1 LQYALEQYNSRLDT
15 LALKEQAVRQVA
27 AQWEVEAQ
35 RVANK
40 QHDLT
45 LLERNQTRL
54 QSLYEVVFNRLKEIE
69 MTFGNQTENITI
81 MERATPATNPVSN
94 RQVQNIFLAALIGI
108 GVGIALVFGLE
119 YIDDSLRYPEEVA
132 EVLNLPF
139 FGVIPAANWDPDDL
153 NSHMLSNIDQ
163 KSGLAEAYRNVRSA
177 LIFSGA
183 LKKGST
189 VCFTSAVPR
198 EGKTTTCLNMSVSLA
213 QAGSRLLLVDADM
226 RRGELHKFFG
236 LEGGRGLSDLLS
248 GNSKP
253 ESLIQRTGIPNLD
266 LIATGPFPPNPSE
279 LLLKPEFQSF
289 LEYAKRSYD
298 FILFDCPP
306 VMAVSESAVMASLV
320 DSTLFV
326 VWAGQTSR
334 KLSQMSVR
342 ILRERGANLVGCVLN
357 NLEFGRVGYY
367 YYSTYYGYY
376 DYDYRYE
383 SRPS

>member
-1 LQYALEQYNSRLDT
+1 
-15 LALKEQAVRQVA
+15 
-27 AQWEVEAQ
+27 
-35 RVANK
+35 
-40 QHDLT
+40 
-45 LLERNQTRL
+45 
-54 QSLYEVVFNRLKEIE
+54 
-69 MTFGNQTENITI
+69 MTFGNQRENITI
-81 MERATPATNPVSN
+81 MERAVPHQS
-94 RQVQNIFLAALIGI
+94 RIESQVQNIFLAALIGI

-132 EVLNLPF
+132 EVLQLPF

-248 GNSKP
+248 GSSKP
-253 ESLIQRTGIPNLD
+253 ESLIQRSGIPNLD

-279 LLLKPEFQSF
+279 LLLRPEFQSF
-289 LEYAKRSYD
+289 LDYAKRSYD
-298 FILFDCPP
+298 LIMFDCPP
-306 VMAVSESAVMASLV
+306 LWRCRNPRLWHARRLHPVCSLGRTDLAEAIPDV
-320 DSTLFV
+320 CADSPGTR
-326 VWAGQTSR
+326 R
-334 KLSQMSVR
+334 K
-342 ILRERGANLVGCVLN
+342 
-357 NLEFGRVGYY
+357 FGRL
-367 YYSTYYGYY
+367 
-376 DYDYRYE
+376 RFE
-383 SRPS
+383 